1 MAQINPNICLRIGAK
16 NDTSKHINQ
25 NNASGDIIA
34 AALTPAF
41 CLISWS
47 TELLYSGFHAAKAS
61 I

>member
-16 NDTSKHINQ
+16 NDPSKHINQ

-41 CLISWS
+41 CLISWY
-47 TELLYSGFHAAKAS
+47 TEILYSGFHAAEA
-61 I
+61 